1 MAFIA
6 RVCLLVQEPQVS
18 GSYCIYFVI
27 SFRCVPQ
34 CHLLRVTLYK
44 IAHWLP
50 YATLCASA
58 LVPHRTYRY
67 LTFYSIFIQLLLIPL
82 LCISQQL
89 VSPSQGHWHP
99 ATPQNIS
106 TSNFTS
112 ICYSPSSLILAG
124 NTLPLGEFDELESVD
139 PGTKGTPSCLLIDW
153 FPCQE
158 RVS

>member
-1 MAFIA
+1 MAFTA

-27 SFRCVPQ
+27 SFRWVPQ

-50 YATLCASA
+50 YATHCASV
-58 LVPHRTYRY
+58 LVLHRTCCY
-67 LTFYSIFIQLLLIPL
+67 LTFYSIFIQLLIPL
-82 LCISQQL
+82 LCTSQQL

-99 ATPQNIS
+99 ASPQNIS
-106 TSNFTS
+106 TSNFTN

-124 NTLPLGEFDELESVD
+124 NTLALGEFDKLESVD
-139 PGTKGTPSCLLIDW
+139 SGTKGTPPCLLIDW
-153 FPCQE
+153 LPCQE